1 MSSGFVSVG
10 LDPRIGESGKCSSCS
25 AQRRLAVMKTQSDS
39 GEEVSRRD
47 LLLGLL
53 GLGTAA
59 LPMLPASAR
68 DVASIPAS
76 GLFMK
81 DYLNVIEFEDPKV
94 SGVRL
99 YISDYSRP
107 ITEKIQSNF
116 FADPA
121 STSVTCVKTSK
132 LKIAPDVSESREG
145 EEVFSQSRSLLF
157 KNIHVRRILDKEAN
171 ALVYISYATRL
182 TKGDDDNKSRFK
194 SSMCA
199 VAID

>member
-81 DYLNVIEFEDPKV
+81 VMMLQKL
-94 SGVRL
+94 SG
-99 YISDYSRP
+99 S
-107 ITEKIQSNF
+107 
-116 FADPA
+116 
-121 STSVTCVKTSK
+121 
-132 LKIAPDVSESREG
+132 
-145 EEVFSQSRSLLF
+145 
-157 KNIHVRRILDKEAN
+157 IHLI
-171 ALVYISYATRL
+171 
-182 TKGDDDNKSRFK
+182 
-194 SSMCA
+194 
-199 VAID
+199 